1 MTHPIVRTLQD
12 IACQHSAGRWL
23 VGFSGGLDSTVLLH
37 GLSAAQMSTPVIAV
51 HVHHGLSPNADN
63 WQRHCQM
70 VCGSLQVPLLV
81 QRLGLH
87 SAKGNL
93 EERARRARYQ
103 AINELPQAGDVVLL
117 GHHRDDQAETLLYRL
132 MRGAGVKGLAAM
144 DEQRRLG
151 NANLWR
157 PLLHYSRAEL
167 LAYAREHSLQWIED
181 ESNQQLQFDRNYLR
195 QQVLPAL
202 TERWPEAS
210 KAMAQSAE
218 HCREA
223 QSLLTDLAIL
233 ESQQLAERP
242 EPGGYSVD
250 LAHLR
255 ALPPRR
261 QKNYLRYWLDERFG
275 VSISRQAQV
284 DIEQQLLGE
293 GTSVAARIS
302 VAEVQLCCFADRLYA
317 LDSRAQWAPRT
328 DEPDLP
334 WQSVAEPLALPGGDC
349 LSLTPAHRIGINCI
363 GIRPDCLTGKIE
375 VRWRQGGE
383 RCQPAGRG
391 HSQTLKKLLQEY
403 QVPTWLRPRVPLLF
417 IDGELAAVGDYWV
430 NQAYASKGAGAM
442 ALNWHFAAVQ
452 RPTSD

>member
-1 MTHPIVRTLQD
+1 MTHPVVRTLQD
-12 IACQHSAGRWL
+12 LAFQHHASRWL

-37 GLSAAQMSTPVIAV
+37 SLSAAQLSTPVVAV
-51 HVHHGLSPNADN
+51 HVHHGLSPNADS
-63 WQRHCQM
+63 WQRHCKA
-70 VCGSLQVPLLV
+70 VCDSLEVPLLT

-87 SAKGNL
+87 SPTGNL
-93 EERARRARYQ
+93 EERARQARYQ
-103 AINELPQAGDVVLL
+103 AIKELTQPGDVVLL

-144 DEQRRLG
+144 GEHRRLG

-167 LAYAREHSLQWIED
+167 LAYAREHGLQWIED
-181 ESNQQLQFDRNYLR
+181 ESNQQLHFDRNYLR

-210 KAMAQSAE
+210 KAMTQSAE

-233 ESQQLAERP
+233 DSQQLAERP
-242 EPGGYSVD
+242 EPGGCSVD

-293 GTSVAARIS
+293 GTSVAARIF
-302 VAEVQLCCFADRLYA
+302 VAQVQLCCFADRLYA
-317 LDSRAQWAPRT
+317 LDARAQWAPGA
-328 DEPDLP
+328 DEPSLP
-334 WQSVAEPLALPGGDC
+334 WQTVTKPLALPGGDC
-349 LSLTPAHRIGINCI
+349 LSLKPATCKGIH
-363 GIRPDCLTGKIE
+363 PDYLTGKLE

-430 NQAYASKGAGAM
+430 NQAFTGEGARVM
-442 ALNWHFAAVQ
+442 ALQWSFEPRQ
-452 RPTSD
+452 SPTSD

>member
-1 MTHPIVRTLQD
+1 MTHSIVRTLQSC
-12 IACQHSAGRWL
+12 ARQHSASRWL

-37 GLSAAQMSTPVIAV
+37 SLSAAQLGVPVIAV
-51 HVHHGLSPNADN
+51 HVHHGLSPNADS
-63 WQRHCQM
+63 WQRHCQT
-70 VCGSLQVPLLV
+70 VCDSLQVPLLT

-87 SAKGNL
+87 SATGNL
-93 EERARRARYQ
+93 EERARQARYQ
-103 AINELPQAGDVVLL
+103 AINELTQPGDVVLL

-144 DEQRRLG
+144 GEQRHLG
-151 NANLWR
+151 NVSLWR
-157 PLLHYSRAEL
+157 PLLNYSRAEL
-167 LAYAREHSLQWIED
+167 LAYAREQDLQWIED
-181 ESNQQLQFDRNYLR
+181 ESNEQLHFDRNYLR

-233 ESQQLAERP
+233 DSQQLAERP

-261 QKNYLRYWLDERFG
+261 QKNYLRFWLDERFG
-275 VSISRQAQV
+275 VSIGRQAQV
-284 DIEQQLLGE
+284 DIEQQLLAE
-293 GTSVAARIS
+293 GASVAARIS
-302 VAEVQLCCFADRLYA
+302 VVDVQLCCFANRLYA
-317 LDSRAQWAPRT
+317 LDARAQWAPRT
-328 DEPDLP
+328 DEPSLL

-349 LSLTPAHRIGINCI
+349 LSLIPVHHIGINCM
-363 GIRPDCLTGKIE
+363 GIHPDGLTGKVE

-383 RCQPAGRG
+383 RCQPAGRA

-417 IDGELAAVGDYWV
+417 IDGDLAAVGDYWV
-430 NQAYASKGAGAM
+430 NQAYAGKGAGAM
-442 ALNWHFAAVQ
+442 ALHWHFAAVQ